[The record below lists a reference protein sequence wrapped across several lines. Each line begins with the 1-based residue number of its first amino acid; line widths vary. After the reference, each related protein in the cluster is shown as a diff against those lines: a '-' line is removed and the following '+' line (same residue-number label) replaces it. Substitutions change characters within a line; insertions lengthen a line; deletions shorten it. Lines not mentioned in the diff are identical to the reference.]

1 MDAPRNS
8 DGQHAP
14 EAPETNTRTP
24 ASIFH
29 VNSIWATPALRPN
42 RRCNATMTQTGALQ
56 HTAGIEKK
64 THPAAEFRRR
74 KSRVCGHRTV
84 LVSRVISMGRRN
96 TQLRPEFIENKSQKR
111 WLGQRSRNVA
121 LAGF

>member
-29 VNSIWATPALRPN
+29 VNSIWATHALRPN

-64 THPAAEFRRR
+64 THLGGEF
-74 KSRVCGHRTV
+74 GA
-84 LVSRVISMGRRN
+84 
-96 TQLRPEFIENKSQKR
+96 TQITRQVPGIPPVRFAR
-111 WLGQRSRNVA
+111 
-121 LAGF
+121 